1 VAPRLRPRFR
11 AVALLA
17 VALLVVP
24 GGCGEDAPPA
34 TPGALR
40 IATGGRGGVYY
51 AYGEGLAGVVRD
63 HWRGQDATVLATAAS
78 VENLRMVAGGD
89 ADVAFTL
96 ADAAAL
102 GVRGGEP
109 FADPQPIQALARLYD
124 NYVHLVV
131 RADSGINLLT
141 DLRGRPVSTGA
152 PGSGTELVAVRLLG
166 LVGLDPIRDVER
178 RQLGVD
184 DSVRALASGRL
195 DAFFW
200 SGGLPTG
207 AIAAAAGKTP
217 LRLVD
222 LVDFVGPLR
231 DRYGEFYAERTIPA
245 SAYGLERAVP
255 TIGVPNYLVVA
266 SGMDE
271 RVAHQLTELLFAHR
285 DALARAHPEAL
296 RLNRRTAIGTYPVP
310 LHPGAARYY
319 RETKLAV

>member
-1 VAPRLRPRFR
+1 MV
-11 AVALLA
+11 
-17 VALLVVP
+17 LVMP
-24 GGCGEDAPPA
+24 AILGGCGADAPPA
-34 TPGALR
+34 APGALR

-78 VENLRMVAGGD
+78 VENLHLVARGE

-102 GVRGGEP
+102 GVRGAQP
-109 FADPQPIQALARLYD
+109 FTEPQPLQALARLYD

-131 RADSGINLLT
+131 RADSGIRALP
-141 DLRGRPVSTGA
+141 DLRGRRVSTGA
-152 PGSGTELVAVRLLG
+152 PGSGTELIALRLLG
-166 LVGLDPIRDVER
+166 LVGLDPGRDVAR
-178 RQLGVD
+178 GKLGVD
-184 DSVRALASGRL
+184 DSVRALGSGRL

-207 AIAAAAGKTP
+207 AIATAAGELP
-217 LRLVD
+217 IRLVD
-222 LVDFVGPLR
+222 LDGFAGPLR

-245 SAYGLERAVP
+245 SAYSLERAVA
-255 TIGVPNYLVVA
+255 TIGVPNYLIV
-266 SGMDE
+266 SSRME
-271 RVAHQLTELLFAHR
+271 EPVAHELTRLLFTHR

-296 RLNRRTAIGTYPVP
+296 RLNRRSAIGTYPVP